1 MKTKRFL
8 LLAFVT
14 TIAFASSFAQ
24 SVSFS
29 FARESASSMSSTL
42 RINMERNLSR
52 LLTEINNAQK
62 SNRSLNLSNCNVDA
76 TAQRRLSMLWQD
88 MHFYCE
94 DNMITARLLE
104 DAQGYQIRDIAINM
118 VPVASGYN
126 GDTARDCV
134 ISFNRSGV
142 ITSITPATEQTSFTS
157 IMNNGVDV
165 EDARFRREI
174 VKFVE
179 EYFGY
184 YEAKDINAI
193 EDIFSDNALIIT
205 GCVVQTEKAGDMVR
219 AEAQVRYKKQN
230 KTQYIDNLR
239 KSFLKNKYIKIDIAD
254 IKVQRSGAK
263 PQFYGV
269 TLRQKYYSDTY
280 SDDGYVFL
288 LWDFTNKI
296 KPKIHVRTWQ
306 PHQYIDPSNEV
317 FNIHDFMF

>member
-1 MKTKRFL
+1 MKTKRLL
-8 LLAFVT
+8 LLAVLAMM
-14 TIAFASSFAQ
+14 AFTLSLAQ

-29 FARESASSMSSTL
+29 FTRESASSMSSTL
-42 RINMERNLSR
+42 RNNMERNISR

-62 SNRSLNLSNCNVDA
+62 GNRSLSLSGCNVDA
-76 TAQRRLSMLWQD
+76 TAQRRLNMLWQD

-94 DNMITARLLE
+94 DNLITARLLE

-118 VPVASGYN
+118 VPVGSGYN

-142 ITSITPATEQTSFTS
+142 ITSITPATEQTSFTDV
-157 IMNNGVDV
+157 MNNGKNV
-165 EDARFRREI
+165 EDVRRRREI
-174 VKFVE
+174 IKFVE

-205 GCVVQTEKAGDMVR
+205 GCVVKTEKAGDMVR
-219 AEAQVRYKKQN
+219 AEAQVRYKRQN
-230 KTQYIDNLR
+230 KSQYIDNLR
-239 KSFLKNKYIKIDIAD
+239 KSFLKNKYIKIDIED
-254 IKVQRSGAK
+254 IKVNRSGSK

-288 LWDFTNKI
+288 LWDFTNEI

-306 PHQYIDPSNEV
+306 PSQFINPSNEV